1 MSVSADEITP
11 KIREIVSDFPEGRE
25 SLIPILQRMQR
36 DLGYLPPE
44 GLEALAKL
52 SSISPNEI
60 YGVASFYA
68 QFRFRRPGD
77 HRITLCQGT
86 ACHVRGGQR
95 LLQEFESRLGLEP
108 GGTAT
113 PDGKFDLE
121 RVACLGCCA
130 LAPVVMVDDKVHG
143 RLAITGVEPIVAEHA
158 GADDSS

>member
-1 MSVSADEITP
+1 MGVAPEEIAP
-11 KIREIVSDFPEGRE
+11 KIREMVSDFPAGRE
-25 SLIPILQRMQR
+25 SLIPILQRIQR

-44 GLEALAKL
+44 GLDELARL

-68 QFRFRRPGD
+68 QFRFRRPGE

-108 GGTAT
+108 GETSTA
-113 PDGKFDLE
+113 DGKFDLE

-143 RLAITGVEPIVAEHA
+143 RLAIAAVEPIVAEHA
-158 GADDSS
+158 GADDTA